1 MLDWC
6 GLAGVEFPSPTSTD
20 CPRYQAWIFS
30 ATVRDN
36 ILAGMPY
43 DEDWYKRVVDAC
55 ALQADFAQL
64 PASDMS
70 EIGERGVT
78 LSGGAFQP
86 RAGV

>member
-1 MLDWC
+1 M
-6 GLAGVEFPSPTSTD
+6 
-20 CPRYQAWIFS
+20 
-30 ATVRDN
+30 RDN

-86 RAGV
+86 RAGVQDTARNL